1 MKYIILIIISGLT
14 FWFAFANS
22 TEFRT
27 FVYKTIKI
35 QEEKLKEL
43 DSSIQKNRESQE
55 LDTLAK
61 KTQCTMDL
69 KPFQDKI
76 EKYNTVLKELKTKYI
91 NRKSEDFEYIKQSFA
106 KETFSFYG
114 EIDSN
119 YNTLI
124 NKLESSCQTFD
135 EYKTIK
141 TSLSSQR
148 DLYFEV
154 ARNAEK
160 GSKFD
165 FFNSLSKLPN

>member
-1 MKYIILIIISGLT
+1 MKYLIFIIISALT

-22 TEFRT
+22 PEFRS
-27 FVYKTIKI
+27 FVYKTIKL

-43 DSSIQKNRESQE
+43 DSNIQKNRESQE
-55 LDTLAK
+55 LDLLSK
-61 KTQCTMDL
+61 KTQCTVDL
-69 KPFQDKI
+69 KPFQEKI
-76 EKYNTVLKELKTKYI
+76 DKYNTVLKDLRKKYI
-91 NRKSEDFEYIKQSFA
+91 DRKNEDFEYIKQSFA

-135 EYKTIK
+135 EYKTVK
-141 TSLSSQR
+141 SSLSSQR

-160 GSKFD
+160 WSKFD
-165 FFNSLSKLPN
+165 FFSSLSKLPN